1 MESNRQTTIPAG
13 LQFAAL
19 VRQRIGDILARE
31 MHDDGM
37 MHLYH
42 TGAYWTAFEH
52 SAYRL
57 ASLCPYTRVTP
68 LLVRG
73 IPRAIVTAC
82 ITDSLLASATR
93 GLAHTTDTQ
102 NERAYRMT
110 RPADTE
116 GYRHWHQQQ
125 TGIIEGVALSVRN
138 AYRPTVSYD

>member
-1 MESNRQTTIPAG
+1 MESKRQTAVPSG

-102 NERAYRMT
+102 HERAYRMT
-110 RPADTE
+110 RPTDTE
-116 GYRHWHQQQ
+116 EYCHWHQQQ

>member
-93 GLAHTTDTQ
+93 ALAHTTDTQ
-102 NERAYRMT
+102 HERTYRMT
-110 RPADTE
+110 RPTDTE
-116 GYRHWHQQQ
+116 EYCHWHQQQ
-125 TGIIEGVALSVRN
+125 AAIIEGVALSVRN

>member
-1 MESNRQTTIPAG
+1 MESKRQTAVPSG

-102 NERAYRMT
+102 HEKSCLAPGSTATESYNQWHDRQVAIFRQATPHTGCT
-110 RPADTE
+110 RNREAK
-116 GYRHWHQQQ
+116 
-125 TGIIEGVALSVRN
+125 I
-138 AYRPTVSYD
+138 